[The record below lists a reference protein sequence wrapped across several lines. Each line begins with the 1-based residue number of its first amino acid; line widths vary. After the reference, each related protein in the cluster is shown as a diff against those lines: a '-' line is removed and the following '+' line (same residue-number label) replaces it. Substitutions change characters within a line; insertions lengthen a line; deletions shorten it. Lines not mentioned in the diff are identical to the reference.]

1 MEDKRNNQVSEPQQ
15 GDLTSVQSRAMI
27 AGAKLVLASASPRR
41 AEILRTVGWPFETL
55 AVDIDESRRAGEEA
69 VRYVQRVARAKAE
82 SAALRAPGA
91 TVLGADTVV
100 LIENEILGKPLDE
113 EDARRMLRLLRDRWH
128 QVLTGVALVNG
139 ETGSSKVAHEVTE
152 VRFAEM
158 NEDEIS
164 WYVATGEPKD
174 KAGAYAIQGQG
185 ARFIKEIRGDYS
197 NVVGLPVR
205 LLYEL
210 LGTGGALARP

>member
-1 MEDKRNNQVSEPQQ
+1 MEDKRNNQAIEAARD
-15 GDLTSVQSRAMI
+15 DLDFHAAPVLSVP
-27 AGAKLVLASASPRR
+27 KLILASASPRR

-69 VRYVQRVARAKAE
+69 AAYVERVARAKAE
-82 SAALRAPGA
+82 AAALRVPGS

-100 LIENEILGKPLDE
+100 VIENEILGKPLDD
-113 EDARRMLRLLRDRWH
+113 EDACRMLRLLQDRWH
-128 QVLTGVALVNG
+128 QVLSGVALVNG
-139 ETGSSKVAHEVTE
+139 ETGSSKVAHEITE
-152 VRFAEM
+152 VRFAAM

-174 KAGAYAIQGQG
+174 KAGAYAIQGHG
-185 ARFIKEIRGDYS
+185 ARFIKEIRGDYF

-205 LLYEL
+205 LLYQL
-210 LGTGGALARP
+210 FGARSS

>member
-1 MEDKRNNQVSEPQQ
+1 
-15 GDLTSVQSRAMI
+15 MI
-27 AGAKLVLASASPRR
+27 TGVKLILASSSPRR
-41 AEILRTVGWPFETL
+41 AEILRTVGWPFAAL

-69 VRYVQRVARAKAE
+69 VAYVERVARAKAE
-82 SAALRAPGA
+82 AAALRLPGQMI
-91 TVLGADTVV
+91 LGADTVV
-100 LIENEILGKPLDE
+100 VTENEILGKPQDD
-113 EDARRMLRLLRDRWH
+113 EDARRMLLLLRNRWH

-139 ETGSSKVAHEVTE
+139 ETGSSKVAHEITE
-152 VRFAEM
+152 VRFAAM
-158 NEDEIS
+158 SEDEIS

-185 ARFIKEIRGDYS
+185 ARFIKEIRGDYL

-210 LGTGGALARP
+210 MNESK

>member
-1 MEDKRNNQVSEPQQ
+1 MEDERNNQVSEPER

-27 AGAKLVLASASPRR
+27 IGRKLILASASPRR
-41 AEILRTVGWPFETL
+41 AEILRTVGWPFEAL

-69 VRYVQRVARAKAE
+69 AAYVERVARAKAE
-82 SAALRAPGA
+82 AAALRAPGS
-91 TVLGADTVV
+91 TILGADTVV
-100 LIENEILGKPLDE
+100 VIENEILGKPRDDE
-113 EDARRMLRLLRDRWH
+113 DGRRMLRLLRDRWH
-128 QVLTGVALVNG
+128 QVLTGVAIVNV

-158 NEDEIS
+158 NEDEIG

-185 ARFIKEIRGDYS
+185 ARFIREIRGDYF
-197 NVVGLPVR
+197 NIVGLPVR
-205 LLYEL
+205 LVYEL

>member
-1 MEDKRNNQVSEPQQ
+1 
-15 GDLTSVQSRAMI
+15 MI
-27 AGAKLVLASASPRR
+27 TGVKLILASSSPRR
-41 AEILRTVGWPFETL
+41 AEILRTVGWPFAAL

-69 VRYVQRVARAKAE
+69 VAYVERVARAKAE
-82 SAALRAPGA
+82 AAALRVPGQMI
-91 TVLGADTVV
+91 LGADTVV
-100 LIENEILGKPLDE
+100 VIENEILGKPHDD

-128 QVLTGVALVNG
+128 QVLTGVTLVNG

-152 VRFAEM
+152 VRFAKM
-158 NEDEIS
+158 SEDEIS

-185 ARFIKEIRGDYS
+185 ARFIKEIRGDYF

-210 LGTGGALARP
+210 LGTGGALART

>member
-1 MEDKRNNQVSEPQQ
+1 MEDKRNNQAIEAARD
-15 GDLTSVQSRAMI
+15 DLDFHAAPVLSVP
-27 AGAKLVLASASPRR
+27 KLILASASPRR

-69 VRYVQRVARAKAE
+69 AAYVERVARAKAE
-82 SAALRAPGA
+82 AAALRVPGS

-100 LIENEILGKPLDE
+100 VIENEILGKPLDD
-113 EDARRMLRLLRDRWH
+113 EDARRMLRLLQDRWH

-139 ETGSSKVAHEVTE
+139 ETGSSKVAHEITE
-152 VRFAEM
+152 VRFAAM

-174 KAGAYAIQGQG
+174 KAGAYAIQGHG
-185 ARFIKEIRGDYS
+185 ARFIKEIRGDYF

-205 LLYEL
+205 LLYQL
-210 LGTGGALARP
+210 FGARSS

>member
-1 MEDKRNNQVSEPQQ
+1 
-15 GDLTSVQSRAMI
+15 MI
-27 AGAKLVLASASPRR
+27 TGTKLILASASPRR

-55 AVDIDESRRAGEEA
+55 AVDIDESRRAGEA
-69 VRYVQRVARAKAE
+69 AAAYVERVARAKADAA
-82 SAALRAPGA
+82 AALCVPGA
-91 TVLGADTVV
+91 TILGADTVV
-100 LIENEILGKPLDE
+100 VIENEILGKPLDD

-139 ETGSSKVAHEVTE
+139 ETGSAKVAHEVTE
-152 VRFAEM
+152 VRFAAM
-158 NEDEIS
+158 TEDEIS

-210 LGTGGALARP
+210 MNES